1 MDTIII
7 GAGLSGL
14 AAGLKLKAAG
24 KKFMI
29 LEARDRVGGRVFTKQ
44 LPNGGYVD
52 LGAAWIGPTQTR
64 MYELLKEN
72 CLEYFPTYDEG
83 KSILRFHGKLKTY
96 KGIIPPLPIFTLL
109 SLDSAIKKIN
119 KLSKTINLQ
128 EPWNSPDAKKW
139 DSMTLHTWMQQQM
152 SSPTARMF
160 FKIASE
166 AIFAPEPADIS
177 MLHALFYTKSGND
190 FDTLMNIRAGAQQD
204 RIKGGSQSLANA
216 MAAQLKDEIVL
227 NAPVRMID
235 QEDEMV
241 TVSVDGDKKFAAKKI
256 IMAIPPVLVPTIRF
270 NRPLPSHREQL
281 MQRMFMGTVGK
292 CYAIY
297 DKPFWRDRGLNGLC
311 ASNEGPITVT
321 FDNSPADGR
330 QGVLMGFVL
339 ANQAKDFF
347 LLPESERKI
356 KALKCFENFLGTQAN
371 SPQHYLDFT
380 WSDEEWS
387 RGCYAAIMPTGAW
400 TAVGKVMREPC
411 GYIHWA
417 GTETSDVW
425 NGYMEGAV
433 RAGERAAGEIIG

>member
-1 MDTIII
+1 MDAIII

-29 LEARDRVGGRVFTKQ
+29 LEARDRVGGRVFTKA

-72 CLEYFPTYDEG
+72 NIGHYPTYDEG
-83 KSILRFHGKLKTY
+83 KSILRFNGKLKTY

-109 SLDSAIKKIN
+109 SLDAAIKKIN

-128 EPWNSPDAKKW
+128 EPWHSPDAKKW

-152 SSPTARMF
+152 SSAKARMF
-160 FKIASE
+160 FKIATE
-166 AIFAPEPADIS
+166 AIFATDPADMS
-177 MLHALFYTKSGND
+177 MLHALFYTKSGKD
-190 FDTLMNIRAGAQQD
+190 FDTLMNIREGAQQD
-204 RIKGGSQSLANA
+204 RILGGSQTLANG
-216 MAAQLKDEIVL
+216 MAAQLKDEIIL
-227 NAPVRMID
+227 NAPVRIVN

-241 TVSVDGDKKFAAKKI
+241 MAVCDGERKFSAKKMI
-256 IMAIPPVLVPTIRF
+256 ITIPPVLVPAIRF
-270 NRPLPSHREQL
+270 NRRLPNNREQL

-297 DKPFWRDRGLNGLC
+297 DKPFWRDKGLNGLC
-311 ASNEGPITVT
+311 ATNEGPITVT
-321 FDNSPADGR
+321 FDNSPSDAKY
-330 QGVLMGFVL
+330 GVLMGFVL

-347 LLPESERKI
+347 LLPESERKAN
-356 KALKCFENFLGTQAN
+356 ALKCFENFLGPQALH
-371 SPQHYLDFT
+371 PQHYLDFS
-380 WSDEEWS
+380 WSNEEWS
-387 RGCYAAIMPTGAW
+387 RGCYAAVMPTGTW
-400 TAVGKVMREPC
+400 TSVGKTLREPC
-411 GYIHWA
+411 GNIHWA
-417 GTETSDVW
+417 GTETSDIW

-433 RAGERAAGEIIG
+433 RAGERAAGEINV